1 MSDKPGR
8 RNTRQRQ
15 VILEEIQKLDSHP
28 SAATLYELVR
38 KRLPK
43 VSLGTVYRNLDFLAQ
58 TGVIQKLNTG
68 SAEARFDWNPEL
80 HYHVRCL
87 HCGRVDDVHNAPGD
101 LVDREINELQ
111 GFAILGHQLQFI
123 GLCPD
128 CRLSGQRDL
137 SQKIH

>member
-1 MSDKPGR
+1 MNPTTNR
-8 RNTRQRQ
+8 RHTRQRQ

-28 SAATLYELVR
+28 SAAMLYELVR

-68 SAEARFDWNPEL
+68 STEARFDWNPNL
-80 HYHVRCL
+80 HYHVRCV
-87 HCGRVDDVHNAPGD
+87 HCGRVDDVHETPSD
-101 LVDREINELQ
+101 LVDRAINELQ
-111 GFAILGHQLQFI
+111 GFDILGHQLQFI
-123 GLCPD
+123 GICPD

-137 SQKIH
+137 GQKIH

>member
-1 MSDKPGR
+1 MKATTNR
-8 RNTRQRQ
+8 RHTRQRQ
-15 VILEEIQKLDSHP
+15 VILEEIQKLDTHP
-28 SAATLYELVR
+28 SAAMLYELVR

-80 HYHVRCL
+80 HYHVRCVL
-87 HCGRVDDVHNAPGD
+87 CGRVDDVHDAPND

-111 GFAILGHQLQFI
+111 GFDILGHQLQFI
-123 GLCPD
+123 GICPD
-128 CRLSGQRDL
+128 CRPSTKKQKV
-137 SQKIH
+137 QKIH